1 MRFSKVLFVAI
12 MIGIATMGAGCDAA
26 DVASQNISEGA
37 DNFEILRK
45 VIFYNVITGEY
56 MHVIEGYCSI
66 EADTLDEQ
74 LEVTCKTG
82 PSSYIK
88 DYLGISDN
96 TSYMVLQVEGA
107 NVSTYHYRVILRPQ
121 TLLPSI
127 ELDIR

>member
-1 MRFSKVLFVAI
+1 MKKIFMLLTVL
-12 MIGIATMGAGCDAA
+12 MITLSVSGCDAA
-26 DVASQNISEGA
+26 DLASENISKGA

-66 EADTLDEQ
+66 EADTLDNQ

-82 PSSYIK
+82 PQSYIK

-127 ELDIR
+127 EIDIR